1 MNTFTLST
9 RHFFIGAAVALCALP
24 SCTAFAAEDSKS
36 WKGHFTWNFSIGD
49 HVSFGSNRTKGSGA
63 VKEETR
69 AVAGF
74 TRLVLA
80 LPATVTLSQ
89 GATESLAISADDN
102 LLPLMRTRV
111 ENGELVIDADKSRG
125 FSTRQAIK
133 IRLTVKKLDG
143 ILINGAGDVFGDQI
157 TSDKLDISITG
168 SGDVKIKSIRAD
180 QVKIGIDGSGDVTLD
195 ALEGKSVE
203 ASINGS
209 GDVRL
214 PSVQASMVKISVR
227 GSGDVLAAGNVD
239 TVRVDVVGSGD
250 VRARKLIAREA
261 DVSITA
267 SGDAVVHASEK
278 LAASVTGSGDVRYAG
293 SPANV
298 SRKVRGSG
306 SIEPL

>member
-1 MNTFTLST
+1 MNKSKFSA
-9 RHFFIGAAVALCALP
+9 RHFFIVATVALCALP
-24 SCTAFAAEDSKS
+24 SCTAFAAEDSTS
-36 WKGHFTWNFSIGD
+36 SKGRFTWNFNFGD
-49 HVSFGSNRTKGSGA
+49 HASFGSNRTKGSGA
-63 VKEETR
+63 VKEEVR
-69 AVAGF
+69 SVAGF

-80 LPATVTLSQ
+80 LPARVTLTQ
-89 GATESLAISADDN
+89 GATESLAITADDN

-143 ILINGAGDVFGDQI
+143 ILINGAGDVFGDQL

-180 QVKIGIDGSGDVTLD
+180 QVKIGIDGSGDVSLD
-195 ALEGKSVE
+195 ALDSKSVE

-214 PSVQASMVKISVR
+214 PSVQAASVKISVR
-227 GSGDVLAAGNVD
+227 GSGDVVAAGNVD

-250 VRARKLIAREA
+250 VRAKKLIAREVE
-261 DVSITA
+261 VSITA
-267 SGDAVVHASEK
+267 SGDAVVHASQK
-278 LAASVTGSGDVRYAG
+278 LAASVTGSGDIRYAG
-293 SPANV
+293 SPASV
-298 SRKVRGSG
+298 SRKVHGSG

>member
-1 MNTFTLST
+1 MNTFTLAA
-9 RHFFIGAAVALCALP
+9 RHFFIAAAVALCALP
-24 SCTAFAAEDSKS
+24 SCTAYAADDSKS
-36 WKGHFTWNFSIGD
+36 WMGPFTWNFGFGD
-49 HVSFGSNRTKGSGA
+49 HVSYGSNRTKGSGA

-80 LPATVTLSQ
+80 LPATVALTQ

-102 LLPLMRTRV
+102 LLPLLRTRV
-111 ENGELVIDADKSRG
+111 ENGELAIDADKSRG

-143 ILINGAGDVFGDQI
+143 ILINGAGDVFGDQL
-157 TSDKLDISITG
+157 TGDKLDISITG

-195 ALEGKSVE
+195 ALESKSVE
-203 ASINGS
+203 ARIDGS
-209 GDVRL
+209 V
-214 PSVQASMVKISVR
+214 
-227 GSGDVLAAGNVD
+227 
-239 TVRVDVVGSGD
+239 
-250 VRARKLIAREA
+250 
-261 DVSITA
+261 
-267 SGDAVVHASEK
+267 
-278 LAASVTGSGDVRYAG
+278 DVRYAG
-293 SPANV
+293 SPSKV